1 MKMSRQ
7 ARHISFAV
15 AAFAATACMAAHAE
29 YRCNGNALPEEQR
42 ACELAKQGPDA
53 LRMFVD
59 RTRGI
64 YGLYFYDYVTD
75 EDVNRW
81 QATTQSASARPMP
94 AADGRDKRQG
104 VNL

>member
-1 MKMSRQ
+1 MKTSRQ

-15 AAFAATACMAAHAE
+15 AAFAASACMAAHAE
-29 YRCNGNALPEEQR
+29 YRCNGNALPAEQR

-64 YGLYFYDYVTD
+64 YGLYFYDYVT
-75 EDVNRW
+75 EADVSRW
-81 QATTQSASARPMP
+81 HAEGRNEP
-94 AADGRDKRQG
+94 AQPIRAVDNRDKGQS
-104 VNL
+104 VN